1 MAVKKIYV
9 ILPYREEFA
18 DVYEAI
24 VEAARRVETLADDSQ
39 AEVYR
44 LDRRLCTTT
53 VTAREAISS
62 ADLIVAD
69 ISMSDDNV
77 WFEVGL
83 AQAMEKPLVL
93 IQQRE
98 TMFALDRFVPFDSLY
113 RVILYDRASLRLD
126 LVPHLADDMTIA
138 FRDPQQYIEWAR
150 KEEPYKVPS
159 AFVSYSHADR
169 QSLDRLLVHLKP
181 LEKRGLLD
189 VWADTM
195 IRAGDR
201 WEQEVSN
208 ALDRAAIAV
217 LLVSADFLASDF
229 IIDNEMPP
237 LLQGAREKGTMIL
250 PVILKPCRFAR
261 DRNLSQ
267 FQALNPP
274 SEPVL
279 LLSPVEQEVIWD
291 RVAYAIEA
299 EIESKAV

>member
-1 MAVKKIYV
+1 M

-44 LDRRLCTTT
+44 LDRRLGTTT

-217 LLVSADFLASDF
+217 LLVSFWCERASA
-229 IIDNEMPP
+229 
-237 LLQGAREKGTMIL
+237 G
-250 PVILKPCRFAR
+250 
-261 DRNLSQ
+261 
-267 FQALNPP
+267 
-274 SEPVL
+274 
-279 LLSPVEQEVIWD
+279 
-291 RVAYAIEA
+291 
-299 EIESKAV
+299 